1 MVLLLTSL
9 NPKHI
14 FDEKILLESKTRYL
28 PVPIKLVLQIA
39 RPFKKFSFVFSF
51 VLLLVFLCSFQ
62 GTMERKALVE
72 ALMSFI
78 IELNSPPGQVL
89 NLLGGDSG
97 NRTRD
102 LLLAGQALSQLSYAP
117 GLVLQEPRSGP
128 ED

>member
-62 GTMERKALVE
+62 GTMLSDFFSVGKSGGLKWTRTIDLALIRR
-72 ALMSFI
+72 AL
-78 IELNSPPGQVL
+78 
-89 NLLGGDSG
+89 
-97 NRTRD
+97 
-102 LLLAGQALSQLSYAP
+102 
-117 GLVLQEPRSGP
+117 
-128 ED
+128 

>member
-14 FDEKILLESKTRYL
+14 FDEKILRESFDSL
-28 PVPIKLVLQIA
+28 FACANKLVLQIA

-62 GTMERKALVE
+62 GTMLSTFSQLEKVVG
-72 ALMSFI
+72 
-78 IELNSPPGQVL
+78 LNGLEPSTSRL
-89 NLLGGDSG
+89 SG
-97 NRTRD
+97 ARSN
-102 LLLAGQALSQLSYAP
+102 QLSYKP
-117 GLVLQEPRSGP
+117 IELQNHSGP

>member
-14 FDEKILLESKTRYL
+14 FDEKILRIQDSLFACAN
-28 PVPIKLVLQIA
+28 KLVLQIA

-62 GTMERKALVE
+62 GTMLYAFSQLEKVVG
-72 ALMSFI
+72 
-78 IELNSPPGQVL
+78 LNGLEPSTSRL
-89 NLLGGDSG
+89 SG
-97 NRTRD
+97 ARSN
-102 LLLAGQALSQLSYAP
+102 QLSYKP
-117 GLVLQEPRSGP
+117 IELQNHSGP